1 MSRRQRLPE
10 EHENTE
16 RWLVSYADF
25 ITLLFAFFVV
35 MYSMSSVNEGKYR
48 VLSDTMVDAFKT
60 PPKSPEPIQ
69 IGQPTKSVASASGKV
84 IEPEVIKLKTKQS
97 VPDESM
103 KNIAKDIK
111 KAMKPLID
119 QGLIKVDQNKLW
131 VTIEMKSNILFASAS
146 AELEDEARPVLR
158 ELSTVLGKLP
168 NHIDVEGHTDNLP
181 INTEFFRSNW
191 ELSATRAASVVHLFS
206 RYGVEPSRLTAIGYG
221 EYRPIA
227 DNATGSGRLKNRRV
241 SVVILADKNARRML
255 EIERQSK
262 DAYISGTNIESQN
275 TL

>member
-60 PPKSPEPIQ
+60 PPKSPAPIQ
-69 IGQPTKSVASASGKV
+69 VGQPTKSVAAASGKV
-84 IEPEVIKLKTKQS
+84 MEPEVIKLKPNQS
-97 VPDESM
+97 VPDDSM
-103 KNIAKDIK
+103 KNIAMDIK

-131 VTIEMKSNILFASAS
+131 VTIEMKSSILFASAS

-191 ELSATRAASVVHLFS
+191 ELSATRAASVVHVFS
-206 RYGVEPSRLTAIGYG
+206 RHGVEPSRLTAIGYG

-255 EIERQSK
+255 EIERQSNN
-262 DAYISGTNIESQN
+262 AHISGTNIESQN